1 MLVGFT
7 ITRAISAYQYLC
19 WEFEP
24 HSRRGVFDTTLCDKV
39 CQWLPMNTWVHPRG
53 LVGFVL
59 LILLVF
65 CIVLFVLSS
74 SRVLC
79 VQCCQCLWFAP
90 SVFSNIYRNLVLIN
104 VTIHLHK
111 LDTYFNSDLRQTSG
125 FFRGAP
131 FSTTNETDRHDITE
145 IWLQVALYPNP
156 LILLTYM

>member
-1 MLVGFT
+1 LNDFNVIEHSMCNSNIYIFIQRTPGGCRGFDRMVVGFT

-104 VTIHLHK
+104 VL
-111 LDTYFNSDLRQTSG
+111 
-125 FFRGAP
+125 
-131 FSTTNETDRHDITE
+131 
-145 IWLQVALYPNP
+145 
-156 LILLTYM
+156 